1 MTKQLAPAPLVNW
14 SRILDEVRGAGYTI
28 KEISQYTQIPRT
40 TLLGYHNLGA
50 EPRHSSGAMLLRF
63 WVQVTG
69 KDIECAPT
77 WTPPPSAA
85 EYRRM

>member
-50 EPRHSSGAMLLRF
+50 EPRHSSGQMLLRF
-63 WVQVTG
+63 WAQVT
-69 KDIECAPT
+69 DRDPESAPT
-77 WTPPPSAA
+77 WTPPPSVA

>member
-28 KEISQYTQIPRT
+28 REIAQYTQIPRT
-40 TLLGYHNLGA
+40 TLLGYQNLCA
-50 EPRHSSGAMLLRF
+50 EPRHSSGDRLLRF
-63 WVQVTG
+63 WAQVTG
-69 KDIECAPT
+69 KDASAAPMF
-77 WTPPPSAA
+77 TPPPSAA